1 MSVRVP
7 LSPPAP
13 AYLVHG
19 AEDLLRADALA
30 AIAAA
35 VLVPGLEAFN
45 DDRFEGASCD
55 VSALIGAARTL
66 PVMAERRLVVV
77 RGADRLAAEKLEAL
91 TAYLDDPS
99 PTTCLVLEAAKVDL
113 RRGPFNKVKAVGH
126 VIACTPPNERG
137 AADWLVA
144 RARDLG
150 CPITRDAAEFLAA
163 YAGTS
168 LGTLAAELDKAA
180 AFAGEGRP
188 IDLDTVSETA
198 AGGRVASV
206 FELTDALGERRAG
219 AALAALSTLLEGG
232 EPALR
237 VQAMIVRHFRQLW
250 RAREFFGGDAGRA
263 GGAGDLASVLG
274 VPPFVANKLK
284 AQARRYRD
292 ADLGAVFTRF
302 ARVDLD
308 LKGGAASDRRTL
320 EDEVLSLC
328 G

>member
-1 MSVRVP
+1 VSVRVP

-13 AYLVHG
+13 VYLVHG
-19 AEDLLRADALA
+19 AEDLLRADAVA
-30 AIAAA
+30 AITAA
-35 VLVPGLEAFN
+35 VAMEGLEAFN

-55 VSALIGAARTL
+55 VSDVLGAARTL

-77 RGADRLAAEKLEAL
+77 RGVDRLATEKLEAL
-91 TAYLDDPS
+91 SAYLDDPS
-99 PTTCLVLEAAKVDL
+99 PTTCLVLEAAKVDM

-126 VIACTPPNERG
+126 VVACAPLNERG
-137 AADWLVA
+137 AADWLVS
-144 RARDLG
+144 RARELG
-150 CPITRDAAEFLAA
+150 CPMTRDAAEFLAA

-168 LGTLAAELDKAA
+168 LGALAAELDKAA
-180 AFAGEGRP
+180 AYAGEGQR

-219 AALAALSTLLEGG
+219 AALTALVTLLEGG

-250 RAREFFGGDAGRA
+250 RAREALE
-263 GGAGDLASVLG
+263 GGAGDLARVLG
-274 VPPFVANKLK
+274 VPPFVARKLQT
-284 AQARRYRD
+284 QAGRHRD
-292 ADLGAVFTRF
+292 AELGAAFTRF

-308 LKGGAASDRRTL
+308 LKGGAVSDRRTL
-320 EDEVLSLC
+320 EDEVLFLC

>member
-13 AYLVHG
+13 VYLVHG

-30 AIAAA
+30 AIAGA

-45 DDRFEGASCD
+45 DDRFEGAACD
-55 VSALIGAARTL
+55 LAALVGAARTL
-66 PVMAERRLVVV
+66 PVMTERRLVVV

-91 TAYLDDPS
+91 TAYLDDPN

-126 VIACTPPNERG
+126 IVACAPPKERG

-150 CPITRDAAEFLAA
+150 SPMAREAAEFLAA
-163 YAGTS
+163 YTGTS
-168 LGTLAAELDKAA
+168 LGVLAAELDKAA
-180 AFAGEGRP
+180 AFAGSGRP

-206 FELTDALGERRAG
+206 FELTDALGDRRAG
-219 AALAALSTLLEGG
+219 AALAALATLLVGG
-232 EPALR
+232 EPPLR
-237 VQAMIVRHFRQLW
+237 VQSMIVRHFRQLW
-250 RAREFFGGDAGRA
+250 RAREALA
-263 GGAGDLASVLG
+263 GGAGGSAGLASALG
-274 VPPFVANKLK
+274 VPPFVADKLK

-292 ADLGAVFTRF
+292 AELGAAFVAF

>member
-1 MSVRVP
+1 VSIRVP
-7 LSPPAP
+7 VAPPAP
-13 AYLVHG
+13 VYLVHG

-55 VSALIGAARTL
+55 AAGVVAAARTL

-77 RGADRLAAEKLEAL
+77 RGADRLAPEKLDAL
-91 TAYLDDPS
+91 SAYLADAN

-113 RRGPFNKVKAVGH
+113 RRGPFNKVKAMGQ
-126 VIACTPPNERG
+126 VIACAPLNERG

-144 RARDLG
+144 RARGLG
-150 CPITRDAAEFLAA
+150 YPMERAAAEFLAA
-163 YAGTS
+163 YTGTS
-168 LGTLAAELDKAA
+168 LGALAAELDKAA
-180 AFAGEGRP
+180 AFAGEGGRV
-188 IDLDTVSETA
+188 DLDTVSETA
-198 AGGRVASV
+198 AGGGIASV

-219 AALAALSTLLEGG
+219 VALKALSTLLEGG

-237 VQAMIVRHFRQLW
+237 VQGMIVRHFRQLW
-250 RAREFFGGDAGRA
+250 RAREFLGGDAG
-263 GGAGDLASVLG
+263 GAGSLASALG
-274 VPPFVANKLK
+274 VPPFVADKLR

-292 ADLGAVFTRF
+292 AELGAAFIRF

-308 LKGGAASDRRTL
+308 LKGGAASARRTL
-320 EDEVLSLC
+320 EDEVLALC